1 MNKSFLDD
9 IGYLYNNITTQD
21 SQILNEESEY
31 YNEEFAELVVD
42 ILATISSSMVY
53 EGYSAN
59 AIISFL
65 ETSSEQD
72 IIEKYLSFD
81 ENILTESTVSED
93 YIVEQL
99 EIFDFAI
106 SEGLGSLIGKVA
118 KGALSLAGRV
128 ASKPARM
135 KVAQKMMSS
144 KDPAKTAAAVDRLA
158 RMKLNRAGAPSD
170 FTKNIVDAAP
180 DVATKTKIAATAP
193 ALGGIV
199 KGVQKVK
206 DIAKGAKAAL
216 TSPTAKKIG
225 LGALGAGALVGLP
238 YAGAKLAGA
247 GGENSTAKTSPG
259 GAGTPSG
266 GAVKDLAAYRAGGGG
281 AQSKKAGM
289 AAADV
294 ENLGRSNL
302 FKAGG
307 GNAQMKKAGLTK
319 QQVMDLGS
327 KNTATKKP
335 AVKPASTPSG
345 GSGSGGGSSP
355 STAAKPT
362 KPAAP
367 AKPAA
372 KGPAI
377 GKTKGGTEYQIRT
390 PDAREMAASK
400 AAGGGEEGVKAAV
413 AASQPTTGPTNAKV
427 DTKAADAALAAEN
440 ERLKKGTKPT
450 TQKESYD
457 AYDLV
462 LNYLFETGQVDTIS
476 EAHYIMME
484 LDADAIGGIVEA
496 YF

>member
-9 IGYLYNNITTQD
+9 IGYLYNNIAIRDT
-21 SQILNEESEY
+21 QILNEESEY
-31 YNEEFAELVVD
+31 YNEEFAELVEN
-42 ILATISSSMVY
+42 IISTISYSMVS
-53 EGYSAN
+53 EGCSASSVIDFLAN
-59 AIISFL
+59 APEQEIL
-65 ETSSEQD
+65 EYYLNCD
-72 IIEKYLSFD
+72 LIEGV
-81 ENILTESTVSED
+81 VSEE
-93 YIVEQL
+93 YIQEQI
-99 EIFDFAI
+99 EILN
-106 SEGLGSLIGKVA
+106 EGIPFGLIGKA
-118 KGALSLAGRV
+118 AMAGLKN
-128 ASKPARM
+128 A
-135 KVAQKMMSS
+135 
-144 KDPAKTAAAVDRLA
+144 
-158 RMKLNRAGAPSD
+158 NR
-170 FTKNIVDAAP
+170 I
-180 DVATKTKIAATAP
+180 TKIAAQRMAGP
-193 ALGGIV
+193 GVRKAIGGAV
-199 KGVQKVK
+199 TKVK

-216 TSPTAKKIG
+216 PAIAKGAGVLALGGAGGFIGAKMAGAGSEAPTAK
-225 LGALGAGALVGLP
+225 
-238 YAGAKLAGA
+238 
-247 GGENSTAKTSPG
+247 
-259 GAGTPSG
+259 GTPSG

-289 AAADV
+289 ASADV

-307 GNAQMKKAGLTK
+307 GNAQMKKAGLTN

-335 AVKPASTPSG
+335 AAKPASTPSG
-345 GSGSGGGSSP
+345 GFGSGGGSSP
-355 STAAKPT
+355 STAT

-377 GKTKGGTEYQIRT
+377 GTTKGGTKYEIRT
-390 PDAREMAASK
+390 PNSREMGASK

-413 AASQPTTGPTNAKV
+413 ATSQPTTGSANSKI

-484 LDADAIGGIVEA
+484 LGVDAIGDIVES
-496 YF
+496 YC

>member
-9 IGYLYNNITTQD
+9 IGYLYNNIAIRDT
-21 SQILNEESEY
+21 QILNEESEY
-31 YNEEFAELVVD
+31 YNEEFTELVVD

-81 ENILTESTVSED
+81 ENILIESTVSED
-93 YIVEQL
+93 YIIEQL
-99 EIFDFAI
+99 EIFDYCI
-106 SEGLGSLIGKVA
+106 DEGLDSLIR
-118 KGALSLAGRV
+118 GAAGLVGRI

-135 KVAQKMMSS
+135 KVAQRIMTS

-158 RMKLNRAGAPSD
+158 RMKMNKAGFPAD
-170 FTKNIVDAAP
+170 MTKKVVDAAP
-180 DVATKTKIAATAP
+180 DISGKTRVIATAP
-193 ALGGIV
+193 AIGKVV

-238 YAGAKLAGA
+238 YVGAKLAGA

-289 AAADV
+289 ASADV

-307 GNAQMKKAGLTK
+307 GAAKMQKVGLTK

-327 KNTATKKP
+327 KNIAAKKP
-335 AVKPASTPSG
+335 AAKPASTPSG

-355 STAAKPT
+355 STAAKP
-362 KPAAP
+362 AAP

-377 GKTKGGTEYQIRT
+377 GTTKGGTKYEIRT
-390 PDAREMAASK
+390 PTTIEMNKSK
-400 AAGGGEEGVKAAV
+400 EAGGGEEGVKAAV
-413 AASQPTTGPTNAKV
+413 AASQPTTGSANSKI

-484 LDADAIGGIVEA
+484 LDSDAIGGIVEA
-496 YF
+496 YC

>member
-21 SQILNEESEY
+21 NQILNEESEY
-31 YNEEFAELVVD
+31 YNEEFAELVEN
-42 ILATISSSMVY
+42 IISTISYSM
-53 EGYSAN
+53 
-59 AIISFL
+59 
-65 ETSSEQD
+65 
-72 IIEKYLSFD
+72 
-81 ENILTESTVSED
+81 
-93 YIVEQL
+93 
-99 EIFDFAI
+99 I
-106 SEGLGSLIGKVA
+106 SEGCSASSVIDFLANAPEQEILEYYLNCNFSEGVVSEEYIEEQLIILEGGWSLLGKAAMAGLKN
-118 KGALSLAGRV
+118 AGRV
-128 ASKPARM
+128 
-135 KVAQKMMSS
+135 
-144 KDPAKTAAAVDRLA
+144 
-158 RMKLNRAGAPSD
+158 
-170 FTKNIVDAAP
+170 
-180 DVATKTKIAATAP
+180 TKIAAQRMAGP
-193 ALGGIV
+193 GVRKAIGGAV
-199 KGVQKVK
+199 TKAK
-206 DIAKGAKAAL
+206 DIAKGVKASLPAVAKGAGVLAL
-216 TSPTAKKIG
+216 GGAGGFIGAKMAGAGSEAPTAK
-225 LGALGAGALVGLP
+225 
-238 YAGAKLAGA
+238 
-247 GGENSTAKTSPG
+247 
-259 GAGTPSG
+259 GTPSG
-266 GAVKDLAAYRAGGGG
+266 GAVKDLAAYNAGGGG
-281 AQSKKAGM
+281 AKSKKAGM

-307 GNAQMKKAGLTK
+307 GDAKMKKAGLTK

-377 GKTKGGTEYQIRT
+377 GTTKGGTKYEIRT

-484 LDADAIGGIVEA
+484 LNADAIGGIVEKYSTFGYNA
-496 YF
+496 DDPGDDFEQFVDRGPKTNKQKRNGIQLNNKILSKPGMPIKGV